1 MDSMLYVSLTVTAN
15 SGIETRT
22 NRVLGPTL
30 ILGDHPRTVD
40 IDLPTR
46 PELAT
51 AFLTRLAETCTDLA
65 ARLAEPPKAT
75 RA

>member
-1 MDSMLYVSLTVTAN
+1 MHSVLHVALVVNAD

-22 NRVLGPTL
+22 DRVLGPTL

-40 IDLPTR
+40 IALPTR

-51 AFLTRLAETCTDLA
+51 AFMTRLAATCTTLA
-65 ARLAEPPKAT
+65 ARLDEPPEAA

>member
-1 MDSMLYVSLTVTAN
+1 MHSVLHVSLMVSAD

-30 ILGDHPRTVD
+30 ILGDHPCTVD

-46 PELAT
+46 PELLENLG
-51 AFLTRLAETCTDLA
+51 AFIRIVTTSIVTTSVA
-65 ARLAEPPKAT
+65 
-75 RA
+75 

>member
-1 MDSMLYVSLTVTAN
+1 MHAVLYVSLMVNAD

-40 IDLPTR
+40 IDLPAR

-51 AFLTRLAETCTDLA
+51 AFLARLAETCTTLA
-65 ARLAEPPKAT
+65 AQLTEQHEAA

>member
-1 MDSMLYVSLTVTAN
+1 MHSVLHVSLMVSAD

-30 ILGDHPRTVD
+30 ILGDHPCTVD

-46 PELAT
+46 PELAS
-51 AFLTRLAETCTDLA
+51 AFLTRLSETCTDLA
-65 ARLAEPPKAT
+65 ARLAEPPKAA